1 MICRDAIRSR
11 IAAASGRAVPG
22 VSVLPIAQ
30 LDQAL
35 ARAQILV
42 CLLPALAVVG
52 CAITLWLA
60 LSLPIHEVAAV
71 DRFGHVLERS
81 ERAP

>member
-1 MICRDAIRSR
+1 MKSRSL
-11 IAAASGRAVPG
+11 SLELV
-22 VSVLPIAQ
+22 
-30 LDQAL
+30 
-35 ARAQILV
+35 LV

-60 LSLPIHEVAAV
+60 LSLPTHEVAAV
-71 DRFGHVLERS
+71 DRFGHALKRS